1 MRLAGSSTILRNAG
15 STAKEKEPMNPDKKA
30 SRIDTKVLLSTLWL
44 FAVLNYLY
52 CDVVGLMDAN
62 LLKQYIAGSVGGMVM
77 NQGFLLGAGVYMEMS
92 IAMVLLSRVL
102 GYKANRFTNII
113 AGIIATLVQIATL
126 LRSPTP
132 YYIFFSIVEVAATL
146 FIVWTAL
153 RWREGRDDVTA
164 TVRA

>member
-1 MRLAGSSTILRNAG
+1 
-15 STAKEKEPMNPDKKA
+15 MNPDTKA
-30 SRIDTKVLLSTLWL
+30 SRIDTKVLLSTLWI

-62 LLKQYIAGSVGGMVM
+62 LLRQYLTGSVGGMVI
-77 NQGFLLGAGVYMEMS
+77 NQGFLLGAGLYMEMS

-102 GYKANRFTNII
+102 GYKANRLTNII
-113 AGIIATLVQIATL
+113 AGIIATLVQVATL

-132 YYIFFSIVEVAATL
+132 YYIFSSVVEVAATL

-153 RWREGRDDVTA
+153 RWREGQGDA
-164 TVRA
+164 TVTLRK